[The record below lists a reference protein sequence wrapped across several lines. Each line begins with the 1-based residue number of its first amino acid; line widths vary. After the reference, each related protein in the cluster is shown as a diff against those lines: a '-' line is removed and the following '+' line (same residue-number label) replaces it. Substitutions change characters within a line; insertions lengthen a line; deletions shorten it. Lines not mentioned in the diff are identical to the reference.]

1 MQHNEAIPDVIR
13 ASIES
18 CDVVIAETSDNKPNV
33 LYEVGLAH
41 GLKKPTVLLCR
52 DSKSIPFDLAV
63 QNHIIYSNIQDLA
76 TKLSERLRATLE

>member
-1 MQHNEAIPDVIR
+1 
-13 ASIES
+13 
-18 CDVVIAETSDNKPNV
+18 
-33 LYEVGLAH
+33 
-41 GLKKPTVLLCR
+41 VLLCR